1 MRDWLKDLFRDRPVW
16 INGLM
21 VFSSYMAFIYMPWD
35 IFWKPVAEDQE
46 VWFGILF
53 TGWWAKLTA
62 IPHWF
67 VYAAAT
73 HGFRR
78 RRPWICTWG
87 ALYTAQVSIGMLV
100 WNIATFG
107 FSLLGILLGLI
118 SAAPFAL
125 LTLALADAR
134 EHFSETHKPMRA
146 RYGEWALITG
156 ASAGLGVEF
165 ARALAREGLSCV
177 LAARREDR
185 LREVAAELE
194 QRHRVETRIVAVDL
208 ARAEGAE
215 ELARA
220 CEDLEIGV
228 LVNNAGSGYA
238 GRFEKLDTERL
249 TAMVGLNC
257 TAPVILTSRLVGGMT
272 ARGRGAVI
280 FTGSVAGRQPL
291 PLHSVYSASKAFDRL
306 LAESLYVELREHG
319 VDVLVL
325 EPGTTETE
333 FQEVAGEI
341 PHGGQ
346 SAEAVVAVAMTNLG
360 EQPAVV
366 SGWWNWIRA
375 IVPARVFPRSLVAYL
390 ARDVIKDRV
399 PVEMR

>member
-1 MRDWLKDLFRDRPVW
+1 
-16 INGLM
+16 
-21 VFSSYMAFIYMPWD
+21 MA
-35 IFWKPVAEDQE
+35 
-46 VWFGILF
+46 
-53 TGWWAKLTA
+53 
-62 IPHWF
+62 
-67 VYAAAT
+67 
-73 HGFRR
+73 
-78 RRPWICTWG
+78 
-87 ALYTAQVSIGMLV
+87 VS
-100 WNIATFG
+100 
-107 FSLLGILLGLI
+107 
-118 SAAPFAL
+118 
-125 LTLALADAR
+125 
-134 EHFSETHKPMRA
+134 
-146 RYGEWALITG
+146 
-156 ASAGLGVEF
+156 
-165 ARALAREGLSCV
+165 
-177 LAARREDR
+177 
-185 LREVAAELE
+185 
-194 QRHRVETRIVAVDL
+194 
-208 ARAEGAE
+208 
-215 ELARA
+215 
-220 CEDLEIGV
+220 
-228 LVNNAGSGYA
+228 
-238 GRFEKLDTERL
+238 
-249 TAMVGLNC
+249 
-257 TAPVILTSRLVGGMT
+257 LTSRLVGGMT